1 MFRLRLCLATIPTLL
16 MMISPTAS
24 QEGGDEFKEGLDR
37 WRIFPSQPTLYNDD
51 DISAPGPGS
60 HQPEEKFGQNLNF
73 NILSRNF
80 SLYEAIHLI

>member
-1 MFRLRLCLATIPTLL
+1 
-16 MMISPTAS
+16 MIISKTAS
-24 QEGGDEFKEGLDR
+24 QQGGDEFKEGLDR
-37 WRIFPSQPTLYNDD
+37 WRLESISSSPSPGCHFTEN
-51 DISAPGPGS
+51 ISAPGPGS